1 VCRYPKCDM
10 RTSYNFF
17 WRLLVCLSI
26 APCYAFAGDTTCPRN
41 TLRAYPP
48 TVNFRV
54 DNDLFGGKQQDEG
67 YSNGALITLV
77 SPNLRDYIDD
87 PCLPALARWANRRLR
102 WLHASDFEQQ
112 NMIFSIGQALF
123 TPSDYT
129 RSDLIVEDRP
139 YAAVL
144 LVNFGYNTRIG
155 NDLRSTQLAL
165 GMAGPSAL
173 GKQTQHAVHRML
185 GSEQFQG
192 WDNQIRDEPVFM
204 LLHTRLKRIWISEK
218 SDQSW
223 GGDSITR
230 WGVALGNLTTFVN
243 LGSELRWGW
252 KLPDDF
258 GSSPLN
264 PAGENTAPPRPRIE
278 RMDHARLHLF
288 LSLDA
293 RWMVHD
299 ISLDGNAFQRSHSVH
314 KRPLLGEIGYGL
326 ALMRGRWKF
335 ALARYHRSREFD
347 GQPRTPVFGS
357 FTLSRTL

>member
-1 VCRYPKCDM
+1 M
-10 RTSYNFF
+10 RTVQKYFC
-17 WRLLVCLSI
+17 WLLAYLGL
-26 APCYAFAGDTTCPRN
+26 APYLVLTADACPRN

-87 PCLPALARWANRRLR
+87 PCLPAPARWANRYLTRL
-102 WLHASDFEQQ
+102 HKADFEQQ

-123 TPSDYT
+123 TPSDHT
-129 RSDLIVEDRP
+129 RADLIAEDRP

-144 LVNFGYNTRIG
+144 LINFGYNTRIG

-165 GMAGPSAL
+165 GMAGPAAL
-173 GKQTQHAVHRML
+173 GKQTQHAVHRVL

-192 WDNQIRDEPVFM
+192 WDNQIHDEPIFM
-204 LLHTRLKRIWISEK
+204 LLHTRLKRGWISGETYNG
-218 SDQSW
+218 W
-223 GGDSITR
+223 GRDGITR
-230 WGVALGNLTTFVN
+230 WGVAIGNLTTFVN
-243 LGSELRWGW
+243 IGTELRWGW

-264 PAGENTAPPRPRIE
+264 PAGENTAPPRTERI
-278 RMDHARLHLF
+278 DHARLHLF
-288 LSLDA
+288 FSLDA
-293 RWMVHD
+293 RWLLHD
-299 ISLDGNAFQRSHSVH
+299 ISLDGNAFQHSHSVH